1 MWRVPQTRQQGRQAD
16 PVFVMGPLCREAG
29 PPSVCCCRLEAAS
42 LTGEQSGAVHLHPFE
57 HGGDALTQADAHGG
71 DSQGDVLLFH
81 QVDQG
86 GGDAGTGAAER
97 VT

>member
-29 PPSVCCCRLEAAS
+29 PPSVCCCRPEAAS
-42 LTGEQSGAVHLHPFE
+42 LTGERSGVIHLYPLE

-71 DSQGDVLLFH
+71 DSQGGVLLFH
-81 QVDQG
+81 
-86 GGDAGTGAAER
+86 
-97 VT
+97 